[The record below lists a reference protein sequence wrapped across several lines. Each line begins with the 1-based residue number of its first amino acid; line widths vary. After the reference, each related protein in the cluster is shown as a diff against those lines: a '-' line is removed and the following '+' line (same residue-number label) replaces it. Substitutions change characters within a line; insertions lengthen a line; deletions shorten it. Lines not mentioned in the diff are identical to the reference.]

1 MNQYQGIKK
10 LYFYK
15 LLRRL
20 AEVGELPKLRV
31 LDFGCGPQELK
42 PFVGRDNYIGY
53 DIDKRFSDIDD
64 PLKAKYDIM
73 VANEVF
79 YEMPEQ
85 EIRKTLETLKPNKL
99 LAGISRQGLLN
110 KLGSLILAPEAL
122 DKTITSPEK
131 ELEILKE
138 YYRVI
143 KRKSVWGLAD
153 VYLLK
158 KKF

>member
-10 LYFYK
+10 LYFYNI
-15 LLRRL
+15 LRTL
-20 AEVGELPKLRV
+20 TEVGELPKLRV

-42 PFVGRDNYIGY
+42 QFVGKENYTGY
-53 DIDKRFSDIDD
+53 DIDRRFSDIDD
-64 PLKAKYDIM
+64 PSKARYDIM

-85 EIRKTLETLKPNKL
+85 EIRKTLEALKPKKL
-99 LAGISRQGLLN
+99 LVGISRQGFLN
-110 KLGSLILAPEAL
+110 KIGSMLLAPKAL
-122 DKTITSPEK
+122 EKTVTSPKK
-131 ELEILKE
+131 ELEIIKE

>member
-15 LLRRL
+15 LLRTL
-20 AEVGELPKLRV
+20 AEVGELSKSRV

-42 PFVGRDNYIGY
+42 QFVGQDNYTGY
-53 DIDKRFSDIDD
+53 DINRKFSDIDD
-64 PLKAKYDIM
+64 PLKVKYDIM

-85 EIRKTLETLKPNKL
+85 EIRKTLEILKPKKL
-99 LAGISRQGLLN
+99 LVGISRQGLLN

-122 DKTITSPEK
+122 DKTITSPKK

-138 YYRVI
+138 HYLVI
-143 KRKSVWGLAD
+143 RRKSVWGLAD
-153 VYLLK
+153 VYLLERQ
-158 KKF
+158 F

>member
-15 LLRRL
+15 LLRTL
-20 AEVGELPKLRV
+20 AEVGKLAKSKV

-42 PFVGRDNYIGY
+42 RFVGLDNYIGY
-53 DIDKRFSDIDD
+53 DIDRKFSDIDD
-64 PLKAKYDIM
+64 PLKVKYDIM

-85 EIRKTLETLKPNKL
+85 DIRKTLETLKPEKL
-99 LAGISRQGLLN
+99 LVGISRQGFLN
-110 KLGSLILAPEAL
+110 KIGARLLHPDAL
-122 DKTITSPEK
+122 DRTITSPKK

-138 YYRVI
+138 YYRVM
-143 KRKSVWGLAD
+143 KHRSVWWLAD
-153 VYLLK
+153 VYLLERQ
-158 KKF
+158 F